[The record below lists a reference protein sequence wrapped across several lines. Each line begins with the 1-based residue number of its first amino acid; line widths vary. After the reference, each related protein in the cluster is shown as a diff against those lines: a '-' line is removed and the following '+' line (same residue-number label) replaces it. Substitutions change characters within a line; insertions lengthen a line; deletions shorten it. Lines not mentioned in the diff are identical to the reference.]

1 MALIAGLEIIFWEPA
16 VVLLSPPVVPVPH
29 MYVGIALLYAIALCG
44 GVLQRSERCR
54 AIRNQASPSGEF
66 HSDKIGMKLK
76 DRYDKTL
83 VFK

>member
-1 MALIAGLEIIFWEPA
+1 MEIIFWGPA

-29 MYVGIALLYAIALCG
+29 IYVGTTPLYAIALCG
-44 GVLQRSERCR
+44 GVLQRSERYW
-54 AIRNQASPSGEF
+54 AIRNKASPSGEF